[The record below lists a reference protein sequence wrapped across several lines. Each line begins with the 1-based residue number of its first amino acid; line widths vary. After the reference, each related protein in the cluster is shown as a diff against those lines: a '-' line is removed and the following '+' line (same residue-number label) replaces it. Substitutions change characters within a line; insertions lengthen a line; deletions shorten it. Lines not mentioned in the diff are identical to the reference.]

1 MSLGDAILTSLPNEN
16 FAARSESLS
25 HGERR
30 MEETQTPLSFFNK
43 NGASFPMK
51 LAELMVLH
59 RATKALATAC
69 NIGVFDYLD
78 GHETPKT
85 ASEIG
90 KHCKASTHGMT
101 RLLQA
106 CASLNLLRSVVIE
119 GVEKFELTE
128 DSRRYLTMKGPEALR
143 GEIACI
149 DMEYNLTGN
158 LEHAVRDGTTQ
169 WPRTLGLPEGGN
181 LFDVVYSN
189 EMFTMQFLSG
199 MHGVSNVAS
208 PILVRSIDLSSY
220 TKACDLGGKFCFRR
234 NPVKFRYI
242 LCCYN
247 IRSRVDLFSVTEQGR
262 GNHITATRNEFLR

>member
-1 MSLGDAILTSLPNEN
+1 MSLVNAILTTLPKNDN
-16 FAARSESLS
+16 FSTQDESLGHAQS
-25 HGERR
+25 QN
-30 MEETQTPLSFFNK
+30 EEAQVPLSFFNK

-78 GHETPKT
+78 SDETAKSAT
-85 ASEIG
+85 EIAE
-90 KHCKASTHGMT
+90 HCKASVNGMT

-106 CASLNLLRSVVIE
+106 CVSLDLLRSVVTE
-119 GVEKFELTE
+119 GVQRFELTQ
-128 DSRRYLTMKGPEALR
+128 DSKRHLTMKSPETLR

-181 LFDVVYSN
+181 LFDFVYSN
-189 EMFTMQFLSG
+189 EMFTLQFLAG

-208 PILVRSIDLSSY
+208 PILVRGIDLSGY
-220 TKACDLGGKFCFRR
+220 TKACDLGGKVIF
-234 NPVKFRYI
+234 
-242 LCCYN
+242 
-247 IRSRVDLFSVTEQGR
+247 GR
-262 GNHITATRNEFLR
+262 W

>member
-1 MSLGDAILTSLPNEN
+1 MSRRSDVLTTLPTAEHFSTQQPEESLGNG
-16 FAARSESLS
+16 RSDQVL
-25 HGERR
+25 
-30 MEETQTPLSFFNK
+30 TPLSYFNK

-78 GHETPKT
+78 TSVSPQT
-85 ASEIG
+85 ATEIG
-90 KHCKASTHGMT
+90 EYCKSSVNGVT

-106 CASLNLLRSVVIE
+106 CVSLNLLKSAVVE

-128 DSRRYLTMKGPEALR
+128 DSKRYLTKRGPDALR

-149 DMEYNLTGN
+149 DMEYMLTGN

-181 LFDVVYSN
+181 LFDFVYSN
-189 EMFTMQFLSG
+189 EMFTLQFLAG
-199 MHGVSNVAS
+199 MHGISNVAS
-208 PILVRSIDLSSY
+208 PILVKSIDLGAY
-220 TKACDLGGKFCFRR
+220 NKACDLGGK
-234 NPVKFRYI
+234 
-242 LCCYN
+242 
-247 IRSRVDLFSVTEQGR
+247 SVVFWLSIG
-262 GNHITATRNEFLR
+262 